1 MSNKWDYESRL
12 VTTTRADSG
21 SYDQV
26 VALSQG
32 LINEN
37 FQKLYDA
44 YPGLLSELDYHGV
57 LGKFK
62 GKVLAPVILIP
73 GADQPGAG
81 LNEVIMK
88 MRYVFHFS
96 DTFLDQRQQYS
107 FCGINSFTSGSLIDS
122 KD

>member
-12 VTTTRADSG
+12 ETTTRADSG
-21 SYDQV
+21 SYDQL

-37 FQKLYDA
+37 LQKLYDA
-44 YPGLLSELDYHGV
+44 YPDLLSNLDYHGP

-73 GADQPGAG
+73 GADQHGAN

-88 MRYVFHFS
+88 MRYVFNFS
-96 DTFLDQRQQYS
+96 DMFLDQRQQYS
-107 FCGINSFTSGSLIDS
+107 FCGITVSPPAL
-122 KD
+122 